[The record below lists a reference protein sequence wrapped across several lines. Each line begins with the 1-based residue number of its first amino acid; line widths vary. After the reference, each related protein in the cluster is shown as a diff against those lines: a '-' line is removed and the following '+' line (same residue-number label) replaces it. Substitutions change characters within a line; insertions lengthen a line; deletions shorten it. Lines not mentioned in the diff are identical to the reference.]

1 LSEFVR
7 QAQKMK
13 IGDPLD
19 SSTTV
24 GATISAEHAEKVLG
38 YVESAVK
45 EGAKIA
51 CGGKRVILEGLGFLS

>member
-1 LSEFVR
+1 
-7 QAQKMK
+7 MK

-51 CGGKRVILEGLGFLS
+51 CGGKRVILEGLGFFS

>member
-1 LSEFVR
+1 MG

-51 CGGKRVILEGLGFLS
+51 CGGKRVILEGFGFFLS